1 MATFVRT
8 QSIDHTIGPSGRL
21 TLKVT
26 SGDVSVRAVPGGDVH
41 IRANYEIRA
50 ASEEEATRA
59 FAEAQLQVDGGDGYL
74 TVEEP
79 DDRSTLGALVGRFLS
94 GREHIELSVNVELPE
109 AAELRLDVVSSDVN
123 VDGLHGEQR
132 YNTVSGD
139 LTLTRGGGSVRVNSV
154 SGDVTVRAGED
165 VSIRAE
171 AVSGDLHLVAPIIRA
186 LRANSVSGDIDIEGQ
201 LAAGTEHRADTVSG
215 DVSVGLL
222 GGANFEVRGIS
233 SDIVSDLDHR
243 IEGRQDR
250 RRVIVGA
257 GGPDF
262 MFNSMSG
269 DLSIRRPRRLDR
281 LVPQPPEPPRPPA
294 PPAATPVTPVTPDQ
308 QLEILQ
314 ALERGEIGI
323 EEATRRLNGASADE

>member
-21 TLKVT
+21 TLKLT
-26 SGDVSVRAVPGGDVH
+26 SGDVTVRAVPGGDVH
-41 IRANYEIRA
+41 VRANYEIRA
-50 ASEEEATRA
+50 TSDEEATRA
-59 FAEAQLQVDGGDGYL
+59 FAEAQLRVHDGDGYL

-79 DDRSTLGALVGRFLS
+79 DDPSTLGALVGRFLS
-94 GREHIELSVNVELPE
+94 GRGHIALRINVELPE
-109 AAELRLDVVSSDVN
+109 AAELRLDVASSDVN
-123 VDGLHGEQR
+123 VDGLRGEQR

-139 LTLTRGGGSVRVNSV
+139 LALTRGGGTVRVNSV
-154 SGDVTVRAGED
+154 SGDVSVRAD
-165 VSIRAE
+165 QDISIRADS
-171 AVSGDLHLVAPIIRA
+171 VSGDLQLVAPVIRS
-186 LRANSVSGDIDIEGQ
+186 LRADSVSGDIDIEGQ
-201 LAAGTEHRADTVSG
+201 LAAGAEHRADTVSG

-222 GGANFEVRGIS
+222 GGATFEVRGIS
-233 SDIVSDLDHR
+233 SDVISDLDHR

-257 GGPDF
+257 GGPEF

-269 DLSIRRPRRLDR
+269 DLAIRRPRRLDR

-294 PPAATPVTPVTPDQ
+294 PSATSVTADE

-314 ALERGEIGI
+314 ALERGEIDV
-323 EEATRRLNGASADE
+323 EEATRRLNGASGSE

>member
-8 QSIDHTIGPSGRL
+8 QSIDHTIGPNGRL
-21 TLKVT
+21 TLKLT
-26 SGDVSVRAVPGGDVH
+26 SGDVSVRAVQGGDVH
-41 IRANYEIRA
+41 LRANYEIRA

-59 FAEAQLQVDGGDGYL
+59 FAEASLRVDGGDGYL
-74 TVEEP
+74 IVEEP

-94 GREHIELSVNVELPE
+94 GRGHIGLSVNVEMPE
-109 AAELRLDVVSSDVN
+109 GAELRLDVVSSDVN
-123 VDGLHGEQR
+123 VEGLGGEQR

-139 LTLTRGGGSVRVNSV
+139 LTLTRGGGTVRVNSV
-154 SGDVTVRAGED
+154 SGDVTIRAEKD
-165 VSIRAE
+165 IAVRAE
-171 AVSGDLHLVAPIIRA
+171 AVSGDLQLVAPLIRS
-186 LRANSVSGDIDIEGQ
+186 LRANAVSGDIDIEGQ
-201 LAAGTEHRADTVSG
+201 LAAGADHRADTVSG

-222 GGANFEVRGIS
+222 GGATFEVRGIS
-233 SDIVSDLDHR
+233 SDVVSDLDHR
-243 IEGRQDR
+243 IEVQQDR

-281 LVPQPPEPPRPPA
+281 LVPQPPAPPRPMA
-294 PPAATPVTPVTPDQ
+294 PPAAAQKTADE

-314 ALERGEIGI
+314 ALERGEISI
-323 EEATRRLNGASADE
+323 EEATRRLNGQSDDE

>member
-8 QSIDHTIGPSGRL
+8 QSIDHTIGPSGLL
-21 TLKVT
+21 TMKLT
-26 SGDVSVRAVPGGDVH
+26 SGDVTMRAVPGGDVH

-59 FAEAQLQVDGGDGYL
+59 FAEAHLQVDGGDGYL

-94 GREHIELSVNVELPE
+94 GRGDLELSVNIELPE

-123 VDGLHGEQR
+123 VDGLRGDQR

-139 LTLTRGGGSVRVNSV
+139 LTVTRGGGTVRTNSV
-154 SGDVTVRAGED
+154 SGDVTVRAEQD
-165 VSIRAE
+165 ISVRAE
-171 AVSGDLHLVAPIIRA
+171 AVSGDLQLVAPLIRA
-186 LRANSVSGDIDIEGQ
+186 LRANSVSGDIDVEGQ
-201 LAAGTEHRADTVSG
+201 LATDAEHRADTVSG

-222 GGANFEVRGIS
+222 GGATFEVRGIS
-233 SDIVSDLDHR
+233 SDVVSDLDHR

-281 LVPQPPEPPRPPA
+281 LVPQPPQPPRAPA
-294 PPAATPVTPVTPDQ
+294 PPAAAPMEGAE
-308 QLEILQ
+308 QLKVLR
-314 ALERGEIGI
+314 ALERGEIDI

>member
-21 TLKVT
+21 SLKVT
-26 SGDVSVRAVPGGDVH
+26 SGDVSVRGVPGSDVH
-41 IRANYEIRA
+41 VRANYEIRA
-50 ASEEEATRA
+50 ASEEEADRA
-59 FAEAQLQVDGGDGYL
+59 FAEVQLQVERSEGHL

-79 DDRSTLGALVGRFLS
+79 DDRSTFGALVGRLLS
-94 GREHIELSVNVELPE
+94 GRGHVELSVSVELPE

-123 VDGLHGEQR
+123 VEGLLGEQR

-139 LTLTRGGGSVRVNSV
+139 LTLTRGGGAVRLNTV
-154 SGDVTVRAGED
+154 SGDVTVRAEQ
-165 VSIRAE
+165 SISLRAE
-171 AVSGDLHLVAPIIRA
+171 GVSGDLSLVSPVIRA

-201 LAAGTEHRADTVSG
+201 LAVGAEHRLDTVSG

-222 GGANFEVRGIS
+222 GGATFEVRGIS
-233 SDIVSDLDHR
+233 SDVVSDLDHR

-250 RRVIVGA
+250 RRVVVGA
-257 GGPDF
+257 GGPDVL
-262 MFNSMSG
+262 FNSMSG

-281 LVPQPPEPPRPPA
+281 QAPKPPEPLRPPA
-294 PPAATPVTPVTPDQ
+294 PPSATSVTADQ

-314 ALERGEIGI
+314 ALERGEIDI
-323 EEATRRLNGASADE
+323 EEATRRLAGGASDE